1 MRVFLCFLMFFTFVF
16 SEGINIEN
24 FETNLYSKV
33 GKNTIRKVSLTAEII
48 GRDLMENKGKI
59 LDSINVIISSY
70 FVEDIMTSKGK
81 ENFKNMV
88 LDYARKRYNVDV
100 EAIYIIELKTMSEP
114 SMDEIIAAI
123 RSTDICKTVGQQP
136 SVPQVPQVVTPQ
148 QIAPSSQ
155 QPNAPVIN
163 QKPNLNEFYNGGN
176 STQSPNL
183 NGYDYTKDPNFGK
196 DFGEN

>member
-1 MRVFLCFLMFFTFVF
+1 MKVLFCLLVFLSFSF

-24 FETNLYSKV
+24 FETNLYSKA
-33 GKNTIRKVSLTAEII
+33 GKNNIRKVSLSVELI

-88 LDYARKRYNVDV
+88 LEYARKRYNVDL
-100 EAIYIIELKTMSEP
+100 EAMYIIELKTISEP

-123 RSTDICKTVGQQP
+123 RSTDICKTMENKQP
-136 SVPQVPQVVTPQ
+136 HNPPQTIQ
-148 QIAPSSQ
+148 
-155 QPNAPVIN
+155 NLE
-163 QKPNLNEFYNGGN
+163 QKPNQSEFYNGGN

-183 NGYDYTKDPNFGK
+183 KEYDITKDPNFGK

>member
-1 MRVFLCFLMFFTFVF
+1 MRIFLCILMFFTFAF

-24 FETNLYSKV
+24 FETNLYSKA
-33 GKNTIRKVSLTAEII
+33 GKNTIRKVSLTAEVI

-123 RSTDICKTVGQQP
+123 RSTDICKTVGQHPQP
-136 SVPQVPQVVTPQ
+136 SVPQVVTPQ
-148 QIAPSSQ
+148 Q
-155 QPNAPVIN
+155 PNAPAIN

-176 STQSPNL
+176 SAKSPNL